1 MTKNTILKIGIGLV
15 ILVILAIFPFI
26 LSELQLNI
34 VIEIAFFAL
43 FAVSYNLLFGYAG
56 LLSFGHAAFFGIGAY
71 FTVFALKYVAGMP
84 LLLSILIGGLAGGL
98 GGALIGFFCV
108 RLSGAYFALLTLA
121 FNQFI
126 FAVAYKWRSLTG
138 GADGIGVPK
147 PDIHLPLFG
156 KIDMMMTAN
165 MYYVTIVVALLCL
178 VACWYFL
185 RTPFGNTIICVKENE
200 ERAKFIGYNTYFSK
214 VAVFTVAGFV
224 AGIGGS
230 LFALFEEFVS
240 TDAIDL
246 AMSIQV
252 VFMTFIGGVGSFF
265 GPILGAAVYIYFT
278 EWISSITAR
287 WEFFLGLL
295 FIFLILFAHR
305 GLIGL
310 IPTSKIKRAL
320 ALE

>member
-71 FTVFALKYVAGMP
+71 FTVFALTYVAGMP

-138 GADGIGVPK
+138 GADGIGLLK

-156 KIDMMMTAN
+156 KIDMMM
-165 MYYVTIVVALLCL
+165 
-178 VACWYFL
+178 
-185 RTPFGNTIICVKENE
+185 
-200 ERAKFIGYNTYFSK
+200 K
-214 VAVFTVAGFV
+214 VP
-224 AGIGGS
+224 
-230 LFALFEEFVS
+230 
-240 TDAIDL
+240 
-246 AMSIQV
+246 SI
-252 VFMTFIGGVGSFF
+252 
-265 GPILGAAVYIYFT
+265 
-278 EWISSITAR
+278 E
-287 WEFFLGLL
+287 
-295 FIFLILFAHR
+295 
-305 GLIGL
+305 
-310 IPTSKIKRAL
+310 
-320 ALE
+320 